1 MKIDYE
7 DIQSFK
13 KLSLPDILRSY
24 SIPLKSKGPNSGS
37 ASSPQSFM
45 ALCPFHDDKEPSLSI
60 SQKDDVWLW
69 HCFGCR
75 KGGTVIDFV
84 RQKENLSVKDVY
96 EKLKEKLPSSN
107 GNASHKPN
115 PLELLKNVADFYH
128 KSFFEDKRGSE
139 YLKSRGIHSEEIIR
153 SFKVG
158 FVNGS
163 MRKNLSYSSP
173 LTQDLKEIGIL
184 NEDRNEVFY
193 NSIVIP
199 LLDEDGNVVSLYGRN
214 ITRKQHLFLKGP
226 HKGIV
231 NRQGA
236 FGTDKVIFTEAIL
249 DALSLY
255 ELGIRNVIP
264 LYGTGGFTKD
274 HEDLLK
280 KQRVK
285 EVEFCFDNDE
295 AGRRGADDLAKSLAS
310 LNIQSSRIKLPDG
323 TKDAND
329 FLVQGKTKEDFNALE
344 RLPYGPPP
352 ALSGTDTYHITQEK
366 NSLHVKVAD
375 RLYRVLCPEFDSIHS
390 LRVNVKLQVGE
401 IYHIDVVDLYSERQ
415 RKSYAKR
422 ISQKF
427 SLEEPW
433 VEQDLYRILE
443 ALEKESATKA
453 SADSSDIEK
462 PMSVEEKEE
471 ALKSLKNPRLIQE
484 ILEDLEKI
492 GCVGEE
498 QNKLLGYLVTI
509 SRKLHE
515 PLSLTIVSQSGAGK
529 SNLADTLESILPK
542 EEVVRLSRITP
553 QALYY
558 MEKTALKNKALIIEE
573 KEGSDQADYSIRVLQ
588 SKKSLTLAVPV
599 KDPQTGKMKTQTFE
613 VEGPCSVIE
622 TTTRT
627 HEQNPENLSRVF
639 VIYLDESEEQTRRIH
654 LFQRKQKTLE
664 GQKEKLSQDRL
675 RRKHQNVQRLL
686 NEVVVSIPFV
696 DFIHFPSK
704 WTRTRRD
711 HPRFLNLI
719 EAVSFLHQHQR
730 PLKQNEDGGFYIE
743 STLEDYRIAYN
754 LAKDIFGDSLS
765 ELMKPERD
773 FLERLKQMSQEK
785 QMLSFQRRH
794 VRDYTGLPDHLVRR
808 YLETLVGMEYL
819 LVLEGKNG
827 VRFEYKLN
835 PEPIEQKEII
845 QGLTTPEELEKMLAN
860 DSKTTLRRPC
870 VNLAARLNGLKHST

>member
-1 MKIDYE
+1 
-7 DIQSFK
+7 
-13 KLSLPDILRSY
+13 
-24 SIPLKSKGPNSGS
+24 
-37 ASSPQSFM
+37 
-45 ALCPFHDDKEPSLSI
+45 
-60 SQKDDVWLW
+60 
-69 HCFGCR
+69 
-75 KGGTVIDFV
+75 
-84 RQKENLSVKDVY
+84 
-96 EKLKEKLPSSN
+96 
-107 GNASHKPN
+107 
-115 PLELLKNVADFYH
+115 
-128 KSFFEDKRGSE
+128 
-139 YLKSRGIHSEEIIR
+139 
-153 SFKVG
+153 
-158 FVNGS
+158 
-163 MRKNLSYSSP
+163 
-173 LTQDLKEIGIL
+173 
-184 NEDRNEVFY
+184 
-193 NSIVIP
+193 
-199 LLDEDGNVVSLYGRN
+199 
-214 ITRKQHLFLKGP
+214 
-226 HKGIV
+226 
-231 NRQGA
+231 
-236 FGTDKVIFTEAIL
+236 
-249 DALSLY
+249 
-255 ELGIRNVIP
+255 
-264 LYGTGGFTKD
+264 
-274 HEDLLK
+274 
-280 KQRVK
+280 
-285 EVEFCFDNDE
+285 
-295 AGRRGADDLAKSLAS
+295 
-310 LNIQSSRIKLPDG
+310 
-323 TKDAND
+323 
-329 FLVQGKTKEDFNALE
+329 
-344 RLPYGPPP
+344 
-352 ALSGTDTYHITQEK
+352 
-366 NSLHVKVAD
+366 
-375 RLYRVLCPEFDSIHS
+375 
-390 LRVNVKLQVGE
+390 
-401 IYHIDVVDLYSERQ
+401 
-415 RKSYAKR
+415 
-422 ISQKF
+422 
-427 SLEEPW
+427 
-433 VEQDLYRILE
+433 LE